1 MAPCREK
8 RFLRHVV
15 RVRIIPQQAPQE
27 CPDRLLMPID
37 ENVEGEFVSV
47 TNSGD
52 EFAVVIALIT
62 HLSGA

>member
-1 MAPCREK
+1 
-8 RFLRHVV
+8 
-15 RVRIIPQQAPQE
+15 
-27 CPDRLLMPID
+27 MPID